1 MGTLSHPLVYLIVGE
16 PSGDMLAARLMAGLK
31 ELTRGGVDFAGV
43 GGQAMREEGLASLF
57 PQADLAVMGYA
68 EVVPRI
74 PRLLRR
80 LAQTVADIEAR
91 RPTVVVTV
99 DSWGFNGRVVK
110 RLKERGS
117 TIPRV
122 HYVAPMVW
130 AYKANRVHRVAER
143 VDLLLCLL
151 PNEAPLFEVAGLR
164 AIHVGHPVLESG
176 AGQGDAA
183 AFRTRHRIPA
193 DTPLLCVLLGSRHS
207 ETARL
212 LPVFRDTVA
221 RSLIAPLHRG

>member
-1 MGTLSHPLVYLIVGE
+1 MLSHPLVYLIVGE

-31 ELTRGGVDFAGV
+31 ELTGGSVDFAGV
-43 GGQAMREEGLASLF
+43 GGEAMREEGLASLF

-91 RPTVVVTV
+91 RPTVVITV
-99 DSWGFNGRVVK
+99 DSWGFNGRLVK

-117 TIPRV
+117 TIPRL

-130 AYKANRVHRVAER
+130 AYKANRVHQLAER
-143 VDLLLCLL
+143 VDLCFACS
-151 PNEAPLFEVAGLR
+151 PTRRRCSKRRGCAPFMS
-164 AIHVGHPVLESG
+164 AIRCWRTGPGKGMPRPFGPATEFPLIPSCS
-176 AGQGDAA
+176 ASCRAA
-183 AFRTRHRIPA
+183 AIQRHPASCRFSATRWRASPI
-193 DTPLLCVLLGSRHS
+193 TPLHHG
-207 ETARL
+207 
-212 LPVFRDTVA
+212 
-221 RSLIAPLHRG
+221 